1 MYLELMIANLAM
13 YLPQIEEVIKKYGV
27 TVQILRDEYVNE
39 VGVKTL
45 KSTGNKVSDVY
56 MVLDNS
62 EKQVK
67 ATDSTILGVQIPKV
81 VATMYY
87 AYEPNLQLQHG
98 DYFIYEGYKYTLDIP
113 VNLVNANLVYQVLVR
128 GEIQHAGFL

>member
-1 MYLELMIANLAM
+1 MYLEQMIANLGM
-13 YLPQIEEVIKKYGV
+13 YLPQVQEVIKKYGV
-27 TVQILRDEYVNE
+27 TVQVLRDEYINE

-45 KSTGNKVSDVY
+45 NSTGNKVADVY

-62 EKQVK
+62 DKQGRT
-67 ATDSTILGVQIPKV
+67 ADNSIEGVQIPKIL
-81 VATMYY
+81 ATMYY
-87 AYEPNLQLQHG
+87 SYEPNLRLEHG

-128 GEIQHAGFL
+128 GEINHAGFL